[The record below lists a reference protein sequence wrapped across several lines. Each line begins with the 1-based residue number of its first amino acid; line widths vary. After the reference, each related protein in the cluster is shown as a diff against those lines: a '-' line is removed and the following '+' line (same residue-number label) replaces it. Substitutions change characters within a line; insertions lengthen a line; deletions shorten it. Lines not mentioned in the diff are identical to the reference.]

1 MYTMICVS
9 MTMINQY
16 QMMNINLERLGDYNE
31 LL

>member
-9 MTMINQY
+9 MIMINQY